1 MKKNSKNSLLY
12 GLFYN
17 LMCLLFFKGDYM
29 ILSKTYAP
37 ISLLVKS
44 LMNNLMYMRNK
55 INFKL
60 KLGLG
65 QFSFLSFCYAPDQVL
80 ITTFNKK
87 DFFYDR

>member
-1 MKKNSKNSLLY
+1 MKKTPKIPY
-12 GLFYN
+12 YMGLFTI
-17 LMCLLFFKGDYM
+17 LCVFCFKGDYM

-44 LMNNLMYMRNK
+44 LMNNLAHMRSK

-87 DFFYDR
+87 DFFYD